1 MSKSYDFA
9 GWVTRANLRCTD
21 GRIIMN
27 DAFKGCDGKRVPLV
41 WAHQHNSVEDVLGH
55 MDLENRGEGVY
66 GYGYFN
72 ETDSGQNAKELVR
85 NGDVTAMS
93 IYANQLKQE
102 GSSVRHGVIRE
113 VSLVLAGANPGAFI
127 DSVMMHADGTTY
139 TSDDEAQIYTGKVME
154 VIDMA
159 NKLEH
164 ADQAEEKQEK
174 PAAEKPE
181 EGNETIGEIFNT
193 LSDKQKKAVYAI
205 VGSIMDDEDGDD
217 EEDDDEE
224 DDSEE
229 DDADMKHNVFDTETN
244 PMDVISHDEMTAV
257 ITDARSRG
265 SMKDAALAHGI
276 TNIGNLFPEAQMIEK
291 TPEFYKRDTDWV
303 SVVMNGVHRSPF
315 RRVKSTYADIT
326 ADDARARGY
335 VKGNQKVEETIT
347 ALKRVTTPTTVYKL
361 QKLDRDDVIDIT
373 DFDVVAWI
381 KGEMRMMLDEEIA
394 RAILVGDGRTASSN
408 DKINEQN
415 IRPIWK
421 DDEAYTIHHITALA
435 KDATQD
441 DVAIAFIRDS
451 VKSRKDYKGSGNPTL
466 FTTEDHLTNM
476 LLLEDRVGRRL
487 YDTVEKLATAM
498 RVSRIITV
506 PVMEGLSRVTTAA
519 DAGVTTGT
527 TVQLAG
533 IIVNLGDYNVGAD
546 RGGEVNLFDDFDIN
560 YNKQEYLIE
569 TRCSGAMIRPK
580 AAIAL
585 EYYQATA

>member
-139 TSDDEAQIYTGKVME
+139 TSEDEAQIYTGKVME

-164 ADQAEEKQEK
+164 ADQAEEKQET

-181 EGNETIGEIFNT
+181 EGNETIGEIFKT

-205 VGSIMDDEDGDD
+205 VGSIMDDEDG
-217 EEDDDEE
+217 DDEE

-276 TNIGNLFPEAQMIEK
+276 TNIGNLFPEAQTIEK

-315 RRVKSTYADIT
+315 SRVKSTYADIT

-335 VKGNQKVEETIT
+335 VKGNQKVEETIA
-347 ALKRVTTPTTVYKL
+347 ALKRVTTPTTIYKL

-373 DFDVVAWI
+373 DFDVVFWI

>member
-139 TSDDEAQIYTGKVME
+139 TSEDEAQIYTGKVME

-164 ADQAEEKQEK
+164 ADQAEEKQET

-193 LSDKQKKAVYAI
+193 LSEKQKKAVYAI

-217 EEDDDEE
+217 EEDDD
-224 DDSEE
+224 SEE

-244 PMDVISHDEMTAV
+244 PMEVISHDEMTAV

-276 TNIGNLFPEAQMIEK
+276 TNIGNLFPEAQTIEK

-315 RRVKSTYADIT
+315 SRVKSTYADIT

-335 VKGNQKVEETIT
+335 VKGNQKVEETIA
-347 ALKRVTTPTTVYKL
+347 ALKRVTTPTTIYKL

-506 PVMEGLSRVTTAA
+506 PVMEGLGRVTTAA
-519 DAGVTTGT
+519 DAGVTSGT

>member
-27 DAFKGCDGKRVPLV
+27 DAFKDCDGKRVPLV

-139 TSDDEAQIYTGKVME
+139 TSEDEAQIYTGKVME

-164 ADQAEEKQEK
+164 ADQAEEKQET

-205 VGSIMDDEDGDD
+205 VGSIMDDEDG
-217 EEDDDEE
+217 DDEE

-276 TNIGNLFPEAQMIEK
+276 TNIGNLFPEAQTIEK

-315 RRVKSTYADIT
+315 SRVKSTYADIT

-335 VKGNQKVEETIT
+335 VKGNQKVEETIA
-347 ALKRVTTPTTVYKL
+347 ALKRVTTPTTIYKL

-394 RAILVGDGRTASSN
+394 RAILVGDGRSASSN

-421 DDEAYTIHHITALA
+421 DDEAYTIHHIAKLA

-506 PVMEGLSRVTTAA
+506 PVMEGLTRTTTSA
-519 DAGVTTGT
+519 DVGVTAGT

-580 AAIAL
+580 GAIAI

>member
-139 TSDDEAQIYTGKVME
+139 TSEDEAQIYTGKVME

-164 ADQAEEKQEK
+164 ADQAEEKQET

-181 EGNETIGEIFNT
+181 EGNETIGEIFKT

-205 VGSIMDDEDGDD
+205 VGSIMDDEDG
-217 EEDDDEE
+217 DDEE

-276 TNIGNLFPEAQMIEK
+276 TNIGNLFPEAQTIEK

-315 RRVKSTYADIT
+315 SRVKSTYADIT

-335 VKGNQKVEETIT
+335 VKGNQKVEETIA
-347 ALKRVTTPTTVYKL
+347 ALKRVTTPTTIYKL

-394 RAILVGDGRTASSN
+394 RAILVGDGRSASSN

-421 DDEAYTIHHITALA
+421 DDEAYTIHHIAKLA

-451 VKSRKDYKGSGNPTL
+451 VKSRKDYKGGGNPTL

-498 RVSRIITV
+498 RVSRIVTV
-506 PVMEGLSRVTTAA
+506 PVMEDLTRTTTSA

-580 AAIAL
+580 GAIAL
-585 EYYQATA
+585 EYYMATA

>member
-27 DAFKGCDGKRVPLV
+27 DAFKDCDGKRVPLV

-139 TSDDEAQIYTGKVME
+139 TSEDEAQIYTGKVME

-164 ADQAEEKQEK
+164 ADQAEEKQET

-205 VGSIMDDEDGDD
+205 VGSIMDDEDG
-217 EEDDDEE
+217 DDEE

-265 SMKDAALAHGI
+265 SMKDATLAHGI
-276 TNIGNLFPEAQMIEK
+276 TNIGNLFPEAQTIEK

-315 RRVKSTYADIT
+315 SRVKSTYADIT

-335 VKGNQKVEETIT
+335 VKGNQKVEETIA
-347 ALKRVTTPTTVYKL
+347 ALKRVTTPTTIYKL

-394 RAILVGDGRTASSN
+394 RAILVGDGRSASSN

-421 DDEAYTIHHITALA
+421 DDEAYTIHHIAKLA

-451 VKSRKDYKGSGNPTL
+451 VKSRKDYKGGGNPVL

-506 PVMEGLSRVTTAA
+506 PVMEGLTRTTTSA
-519 DAGVTTGT
+519 DVGVTAGT

-560 YNKQEYLIE
+560 FNKQEYLIE

-580 AAIAL
+580 GAIAL

>member
-27 DAFKGCDGKRVPLV
+27 DAFKDCDGKRVPLV

-139 TSDDEAQIYTGKVME
+139 TSEDEAQIYTGKVME

-164 ADQAEEKQEK
+164 ADQAEEKQET

-205 VGSIMDDEDGDD
+205 VGSIMDDEDG
-217 EEDDDEE
+217 DDEE

-265 SMKDAALAHGI
+265 SMKDATLAHGI
-276 TNIGNLFPEAQMIEK
+276 TNIGNLFPEAQTIEK

-315 RRVKSTYADIT
+315 SRVKSTYADIT

-335 VKGNQKVEETIT
+335 VKGNQKAEETIA
-347 ALKRVTTPTTVYKL
+347 ALKRVTTPTTIYKL

-394 RAILVGDGRTASSN
+394 RAILVGDGRSASSN

-421 DDEAYTIHHITALA
+421 DDEAYTIHHIAKLA

-451 VKSRKDYKGSGNPTL
+451 VKSRKDYKGGGNPIL

-506 PVMEGLSRVTTAA
+506 PVMEGLTRTTTSA
-519 DAGVTTGT
+519 DVGVTAGT

-560 YNKQEYLIE
+560 FNKQEYLIE

-580 AAIAL
+580 GAIAL

>member
-139 TSDDEAQIYTGKVME
+139 TSEDEAQIYTGKVME

-164 ADQAEEKQEK
+164 ADQAEEKQET

-181 EGNETIGEIFNT
+181 EGNETIGEIFKT

-205 VGSIMDDEDGDD
+205 VGSIMDDEDG
-217 EEDDDEE
+217 DDEE

-276 TNIGNLFPEAQMIEK
+276 TNIGNLFPEAQTIEK

-315 RRVKSTYADIT
+315 SRVKSTYADIT

-335 VKGNQKVEETIT
+335 VKGNQKVEETVA
-347 ALKRVTTPTTVYKL
+347 ALKRVTTPTTIYKL

-394 RAILVGDGRTASSN
+394 RAILVGDGRSASSN

-421 DDEAYTIHHITALA
+421 DDEAYTIHHIAKLA

-506 PVMEGLSRVTTAA
+506 PVMEGLTRTTTAA

>member
-27 DAFKGCDGKRVPLV
+27 DAFKDCDGKRVPLV
-41 WAHQHNSVEDVLGH
+41 WAHQHNSVDDVLGH

-139 TSDDEAQIYTGKVME
+139 TSEDEAQIYTGKIME

-159 NKLEH
+159 SKLKH
-164 ADQAEEKQEK
+164 ADQAEEKQET

-205 VGSIMDDEDGDD
+205 VGSIMDDEDGN
-217 EEDDDEE
+217 DDEE

-229 DDADMKHNVFDTETN
+229 DNADMKHNVFDTETN

-276 TNIGNLFPEAQMIEK
+276 TNIGNLFPEAQTIEK

-315 RRVKSTYADIT
+315 SRVKSTYADIT

-335 VKGNQKVEETIT
+335 VKGNQKVEETIA
-347 ALKRVTTPTTVYKL
+347 ALKRVTTPTTIYKL

-394 RAILVGDGRTASSN
+394 RAILVGDGRSTSSN

-421 DDEAYTIHHITALA
+421 DDEAYTIHHIAELA

-441 DVAIAFIRDS
+441 EVAIAFIRDS
-451 VKSRKDYKGSGNPTL
+451 VKSRKDYKGSGNPIL

-506 PVMEGLSRVTTAA
+506 PVMEGLTRTTTSA
-519 DAGVTTGT
+519 DVGVTNGT

-580 AAIAL
+580 SAIAL
-585 EYYQATA
+585 EYYMATT

>member
-139 TSDDEAQIYTGKVME
+139 TSEDEAQIYTGKVME

-164 ADQAEEKQEK
+164 ADQAEEKQET

-205 VGSIMDDEDGDD
+205 VGSIMDDEDG
-217 EEDDDEE
+217 DDEE

-276 TNIGNLFPEAQMIEK
+276 TNIGNLFPEAQTIEK

-315 RRVKSTYADIT
+315 SRVKSTYADIT

-335 VKGNQKVEETIT
+335 VKGNQKVEETIA
-347 ALKRVTTPTTVYKL
+347 ALKRVTTPTTIYKL

-394 RAILVGDGRTASSN
+394 RAILVGDGRSASSN

-421 DDEAYTIHHITALA
+421 DDEAYTIHHIAKLA

-506 PVMEGLSRVTTAA
+506 PVMEGLTRTTTSA
-519 DAGVTTGT
+519 DVGVTAGT
-527 TVQLAG
+527 IVQLAG

-580 AAIAL
+580 GAIAL

>member
-27 DAFKGCDGKRVPLV
+27 NAFKDCDGKRVPLV

-72 ETDSGQNAKELVR
+72 ETESGQNAKELVR

-139 TSDDEAQIYTGKVME
+139 TSEDEAQIYTGKVME

-164 ADQAEEKQEK
+164 ADQAEEKQET

-193 LSDKQKKAVYAI
+193 LSEKQKKAVYAI
-205 VGSIMDDEDGDD
+205 VGSIMDDEDG
-217 EEDDDEE
+217 DDEE

-276 TNIGNLFPEAQMIEK
+276 TNIGNLFPEAQTIEK

-315 RRVKSTYADIT
+315 SRVKSTYADIT

-335 VKGNQKVEETIT
+335 VKGNQKVEETIA
-347 ALKRVTTPTTVYKL
+347 ALKRVTTPTTIYKL

-394 RAILVGDGRTASSN
+394 RAILVGDGRSASSN

-451 VKSRKDYKGSGNPTL
+451 VKSRKDYKGGGNPTL

-498 RVSRIITV
+498 RVSRIITA
-506 PVMEGLSRVTTAA
+506 PVMEGLTRTTTAA
-519 DAGVTTGT
+519 DTGVTTGT

-580 AAIAL
+580 GAIAI

>member
-27 DAFKGCDGKRVPLV
+27 NAFKDCDGKRVPLV

-72 ETDSGQNAKELVR
+72 ETESGQNAKELVR

-139 TSDDEAQIYTGKVME
+139 TSEDEAQIYTGKVME

-164 ADQAEEKQEK
+164 ADQAEEKQET

-205 VGSIMDDEDGDD
+205 VGSIMDDEDG
-217 EEDDDEE
+217 DDDEE

-276 TNIGNLFPEAQMIEK
+276 TNIGNLFPEAQTLEK

-315 RRVKSTYADIT
+315 SRVKSTYADIT

-335 VKGNQKVEETIT
+335 VKGNQKVEETIA
-347 ALKRVTTPTTVYKL
+347 ALKRVTTPTTIYKL

-394 RAILVGDGRTASSN
+394 RAILVGDGRSASSN

-451 VKSRKDYKGSGNPTL
+451 VKSRKDYKGGGNPTL

-498 RVSRIITV
+498 RVSRIITA
-506 PVMEGLSRVTTAA
+506 PVMEGLTRTTTAA
-519 DAGVTTGT
+519 DTGVTTGT

-580 AAIAL
+580 GAIAI

>member
-27 DAFKGCDGKRVPLV
+27 DAFKDCDGKRVPLV
-41 WAHQHNSVEDVLGH
+41 WAHQHNSVDDVLGH

-66 GYGYFN
+66 GSGYFN

-127 DSVMMHADGTTY
+127 DSVMMHTDGTAY
-139 TSDDEAQIYTGKVME
+139 TSEDEAQIYTGKIME

-159 NKLEH
+159 NKLKH
-164 ADQAEEKQEK
+164 ADQAEEKQET
-174 PAAEKPE
+174 PSAEKPE

-193 LSDKQKKAVYAI
+193 LSEKQKKAVYAI
-205 VGSIMDDEDGDD
+205 VGSIMDYEDGDN
-217 EEDDDEE
+217 EEE

-276 TNIGNLFPEAQMIEK
+276 TNIGNLFPEAQTIEK

-303 SVVMNGVHRSPF
+303 SVVMSGVHRSPF
-315 RRVKSTYADIT
+315 SRVKSTYADIT

-335 VKGNQKVEETIT
+335 VKGNQKVEETIA
-347 ALKRVTTPTTVYKL
+347 ALKRVTTPTTIYKL

-394 RAILVGDGRTASSN
+394 RAILVGDGRSSSSN

-421 DDEAYTIHHITALA
+421 DDEAYTIHHIAELA

-451 VKSRKDYKGSGNPTL
+451 VKSRKDYKGSGNPIL

-506 PVMEGLSRVTTAA
+506 PVMEGLTRTTTSA
-519 DAGVTTGT
+519 DVGVTSGT

-580 AAIAL
+580 GAIAL
-585 EYYQATA
+585 EYYMATA

>member
-27 DAFKGCDGKRVPLV
+27 DAFKDCDGNRVPLV
-41 WAHQHNSVEDVLGH
+41 WAHQHNSVDDVLGH

-102 GSSVRHGVIRE
+102 GSSVRHGVILE

-139 TSDDEAQIYTGKVME
+139 TSEDEAQIYTGKIME

-164 ADQAEEKQEK
+164 ADQAKEKQET

-205 VGSIMDDEDGDD
+205 VGSIMDDENGDN
-217 EEDDDEE
+217 EEE

-276 TNIGNLFPEAQMIEK
+276 TNIGNLFPEAQTIEK

-315 RRVKSTYADIT
+315 SRVKSTYADIT

-335 VKGNQKVEETIT
+335 VKGNQKVEETIA
-347 ALKRVTTPTTVYKL
+347 ALKRVTTPTTIYKL

-394 RAILVGDGRTASSN
+394 RAILVGDGRNASSN

-421 DDEAYTIHHITALA
+421 DDEAYTIHHIAELA

-451 VKSRKDYKGSGNPTL
+451 VKSRKDYKGSGNPIL

-506 PVMEGLSRVTTAA
+506 PVMEGLTRTTTSA
-519 DAGVTTGT
+519 DVGVTSGT

-580 AAIAL
+580 GAIAL
-585 EYYQATA
+585 EYYMATT

>member
-27 DAFKGCDGKRVPLV
+27 DAFKDCDGKRVPLV
-41 WAHQHNSVEDVLGH
+41 WAHQHNSVDDVLGH

-102 GSSVRHGVIRE
+102 GSSVKHGVIRE

-139 TSDDEAQIYTGKVME
+139 TSEDEAQIYTGKIME

-164 ADQAEEKQEK
+164 ADQAKEKQET

-217 EEDDDEE
+217 EEE

-276 TNIGNLFPEAQMIEK
+276 TNIGNLFPEAQTIEK

-315 RRVKSTYADIT
+315 SRVKSTYADIT

-335 VKGNQKVEETIT
+335 VKGNQKVEETIA
-347 ALKRVTTPTTVYKL
+347 ALKRVTTPTTIYKL
-361 QKLDRDDVIDIT
+361 QKLDRDDVVDIT

-394 RAILVGDGRTASSN
+394 RAILVGDGRNASSN

-421 DDEAYTIHHITALA
+421 DDEAYTIHHIAELA

-451 VKSRKDYKGSGNPTL
+451 VKSRKDYKGSGNPIL

-506 PVMEGLSRVTTAA
+506 PVMEGLTRTTTSA
-519 DAGVTTGT
+519 DVGVTSGT

-580 AAIAL
+580 GAIAL
-585 EYYQATA
+585 EYYVATA

>member
-27 DAFKGCDGKRVPLV
+27 DAFKDCDGKRVPLV
-41 WAHQHNSVEDVLGH
+41 WAHQHNSVDDVLGH

-102 GSSVRHGVIRE
+102 GSSVKHGVIRE

-139 TSDDEAQIYTGKVME
+139 TSEDEAQIYTGKIME

-164 ADQAEEKQEK
+164 ADQAKEKQET

-217 EEDDDEE
+217 EEEN
-224 DDSEE
+224 DSEE

-257 ITDARSRG
+257 ITEARSRG

-276 TNIGNLFPEAQMIEK
+276 TNVGNLFPEAQTIEK

-315 RRVKSTYADIT
+315 SRVKSTYADIT

-335 VKGNQKVEETIT
+335 VKGNQKAEETIA
-347 ALKRVTTPTTVYKL
+347 ALKRVTTPTTIYKL

-394 RAILVGDGRTASSN
+394 RAILVGDGRNASSN

-421 DDEAYTIHHITALA
+421 DDEAYTIHHIAELA

-451 VKSRKDYKGSGNPTL
+451 VKSRKDYKGSGNPIL

-506 PVMEGLSRVTTAA
+506 PVMEGLTRTTTSA
-519 DAGVTTGT
+519 DVGVTSGT
-527 TVQLAG
+527 TVELAG

-580 AAIAL
+580 GAIAL
-585 EYYQATA
+585 EYYMATT

>member
-27 DAFKGCDGKRVPLV
+27 DAFKDCDGKRVPLV
-41 WAHQHNSVEDVLGH
+41 WAHQHNSVDDVLGH

-139 TSDDEAQIYTGKVME
+139 TSEDEAQIYTGKIME

-164 ADQAEEKQEK
+164 ADQAKEKQET

-217 EEDDDEE
+217 EEE

-276 TNIGNLFPEAQMIEK
+276 TNVGTLFPEAQTIEK

-315 RRVKSTYADIT
+315 SRVKSTYADIT

-335 VKGNQKVEETIT
+335 VKGNQKAEETIA
-347 ALKRVTTPTTVYKL
+347 ALKRVTTPTTIYKL
-361 QKLDRDDVIDIT
+361 QKLDRDDVVDIT

-394 RAILVGDGRTASSN
+394 RAILVGDGRNASSN

-421 DDEAYTIHHITALA
+421 DDEAYTIHHIAELA

-451 VKSRKDYKGSGNPTL
+451 VKSRKDYKGSGNPIL

-506 PVMEGLSRVTTAA
+506 PVMEGLTRTTTSA
-519 DAGVTTGT
+519 DVGVTSGT

-580 AAIAL
+580 GAIAL
-585 EYYQATA
+585 EYYMATT

>member
-27 DAFKGCDGKRVPLV
+27 DAFKDCDGKRVPLV
-41 WAHQHNSVEDVLGH
+41 WAHQHNSVDDVLGH

-139 TSDDEAQIYTGKVME
+139 TSEDEAQIYTGKIME

-164 ADQAEEKQEK
+164 ADQMEEKKEK
-174 PAAEKPE
+174 PSAEKPE

-205 VGSIMDDEDGDD
+205 VGSIMDDEDGDN
-217 EEDDDEE
+217 EEE

-276 TNIGNLFPEAQMIEK
+276 TSIGNLFPEAQTIEK

-315 RRVKSTYADIT
+315 SRVKSTYADIT

-335 VKGNQKVEETIT
+335 VKGNQKVEETIA
-347 ALKRVTTPTTVYKL
+347 ALKRVTTPTTIYKL
-361 QKLDRDDVIDIT
+361 QKLDRDDVVDIT

-394 RAILVGDGRTASSN
+394 RAILVGDGRNASSN

-421 DDEAYTIHHITALA
+421 DDEAYTIHHIAELA

-451 VKSRKDYKGSGNPTL
+451 VKSRKDYKGSGNPIL

-506 PVMEGLSRVTTAA
+506 PVMEGLTRTTTSA
-519 DAGVTTGT
+519 DVGVTSGT

-580 AAIAL
+580 GAIAL
-585 EYYQATA
+585 EYYMATT

>member
-27 DAFKGCDGKRVPLV
+27 DAFKDCDGKRVPLV
-41 WAHQHNSVEDVLGH
+41 WAHQHNSVDDVLGH

-139 TSDDEAQIYTGKVME
+139 TSEDEAQIYTGKIME

-164 ADQAEEKQEK
+164 ADQMEEKKEK
-174 PAAEKPE
+174 PSAEKPE

-205 VGSIMDDEDGDD
+205 VGSIMDDEDGDN
-217 EEDDDEE
+217 EEE

-276 TNIGNLFPEAQMIEK
+276 TNIGNLFPEAQTIEK

-303 SVVMNGVHRSPF
+303 SVVMSGVHRSPF
-315 RRVKSTYADIT
+315 SRVKSTYADIT

-335 VKGNQKVEETIT
+335 VKGNQKVEETIA
-347 ALKRVTTPTTVYKL
+347 ALKRVTTPTTIYKL

-394 RAILVGDGRTASSN
+394 RAILVGDGRNASSN

-421 DDEAYTIHHITALA
+421 DDEAYTIHHIAELA

-441 DVAIAFIRDS
+441 DVAIAFISDS
-451 VKSRKDYKGSGNPTL
+451 VKSRKDYKGSGNPIL

-506 PVMEGLSRVTTAA
+506 PVMEGLTRTTTSA
-519 DAGVTTGT
+519 DVGVTSGT

-580 AAIAL
+580 GAIAL
-585 EYYQATA
+585 EYYMATT

>member
-27 DAFKGCDGKRVPLV
+27 DAFKDCDGKRVPLV
-41 WAHQHNSVEDVLGH
+41 WAHQHNSVDDVLGH

-139 TSDDEAQIYTGKVME
+139 TSEDEAQIYTGKIME

-164 ADQAEEKQEK
+164 ADQAKEKQET

-217 EEDDDEE
+217 EEE

-276 TNIGNLFPEAQMIEK
+276 TNVGNLFPEAQTIEK

-315 RRVKSTYADIT
+315 SRVKSTYADIT

-335 VKGNQKVEETIT
+335 VKGNQKAEETIA
-347 ALKRVTTPTTVYKL
+347 ALKRVTTPTTIYKL
-361 QKLDRDDVIDIT
+361 QKLDRDDVVDIT

-394 RAILVGDGRTASSN
+394 RAILVGDGRNASSN

-421 DDEAYTIHHITALA
+421 DDEAYTIHHIAELA

-441 DVAIAFIRDS
+441 DVAMAFIRDS
-451 VKSRKDYKGSGNPTL
+451 VKSRKDYKGSGNPIL

-506 PVMEGLSRVTTAA
+506 PVMEGLTRTTTSA
-519 DAGVTTGT
+519 DVGVTSGT
-527 TVQLAG
+527 TVYLAG

-580 AAIAL
+580 GAIAL
-585 EYYQATA
+585 EYYMATT

>member
-27 DAFKGCDGKRVPLV
+27 DAFKDCDGKRVPLV

-102 GSSVRHGVIRE
+102 GSSVKHGVIRE

-139 TSDDEAQIYTGKVME
+139 TSEDEAQIYTGKIME

-164 ADQAEEKQEK
+164 ADQAKEKQET

-205 VGSIMDDEDGDD
+205 VGSIMDDEDGDN
-217 EEDDDEE
+217 EEEE

-276 TNIGNLFPEAQMIEK
+276 TNVGNLFPEAQTIEK

-315 RRVKSTYADIT
+315 SRVKSTYADIT

-335 VKGNQKVEETIT
+335 VKGNQKAEETIA
-347 ALKRVTTPTTVYKL
+347 ALKRVTTPTTIYKL
-361 QKLDRDDVIDIT
+361 QKLDRDDVVDIT

-394 RAILVGDGRTASSN
+394 RAILVGDGRNASSN

-421 DDEAYTIHHITALA
+421 DDEAYTIHHIAELA

-451 VKSRKDYKGSGNPTL
+451 VKSRKDYKGSGNPIL

-506 PVMEGLSRVTTAA
+506 PVMEGLTRTTTSA
-519 DAGVTTGT
+519 DVGVTSGT

-580 AAIAL
+580 GAIAL
-585 EYYQATA
+585 EYYVATA

>member
-139 TSDDEAQIYTGKVME
+139 TSEDEAQIYTGKVME

-164 ADQAEEKQEK
+164 ADQAEEKKET

-205 VGSIMDDEDGDD
+205 VGSIMDDEDG
-217 EEDDDEE
+217 DDEE

-265 SMKDAALAHGI
+265 SMKDATLAHGI
-276 TNIGNLFPEAQMIEK
+276 TNIGNLFPEAQTIEK

-315 RRVKSTYADIT
+315 SRVKSTYADIT

-335 VKGNQKVEETIT
+335 VKGTQKVEETIA
-347 ALKRVTTPTTVYKL
+347 ALKRVTTPTTIYKL

-394 RAILVGDGRTASSN
+394 RAILVGDGRSASSN

-421 DDEAYTIHHITALA
+421 DDEAYTIHHIAKLA

-451 VKSRKDYKGSGNPTL
+451 VKSRKDYKGGGNPTL

-506 PVMEGLSRVTTAA
+506 PVMEGLTRTTTSA
-519 DAGVTTGT
+519 DVGVTAGT

-560 YNKQEYLIE
+560 FNKQEYLIE

-580 AAIAL
+580 GAIAL
-585 EYYQATA
+585 EYCMATA

>member
-27 DAFKGCDGKRVPLV
+27 DAFKDCDGKRVPLV
-41 WAHQHNSVEDVLGH
+41 WAHQHNSVDDVLGH

-139 TSDDEAQIYTGKVME
+139 TSEDEAQIYTGKIME

-164 ADQAEEKQEK
+164 ADQMEEKKEK
-174 PAAEKPE
+174 PSAEKPE

-205 VGSIMDDEDGDD
+205 VGSIMDDEDGDN
-217 EEDDDEE
+217 EEE

-276 TNIGNLFPEAQMIEK
+276 TNIGNLFPEAQTIEK

-303 SVVMNGVHRSPF
+303 SVVMSGVHRSPF
-315 RRVKSTYADIT
+315 SRVKSTYADIT

-335 VKGNQKVEETIT
+335 VKGNQKVEETIA
-347 ALKRVTTPTTVYKL
+347 ALKRVTTPTTIYKL

-373 DFDVVAWI
+373 DFGVVAWI

-394 RAILVGDGRTASSN
+394 RAILVGDGRNASSN

-421 DDEAYTIHHITALA
+421 DDEAYTIHHIAELA

-451 VKSRKDYKGSGNPTL
+451 VKSRKDYKGSGNPIL

-506 PVMEGLSRVTTAA
+506 PVMEGLTRTTTSA
-519 DAGVTTGT
+519 DVGVTSGT

-580 AAIAL
+580 GAIAL
-585 EYYQATA
+585 EYYMATT

>member
-27 DAFKGCDGKRVPLV
+27 DAFKDCDGKRVPLV
-41 WAHQHNSVEDVLGH
+41 WAHQHNSVDDVLGH

-139 TSDDEAQIYTGKVME
+139 TSEEEAQIYTGKIME

-164 ADQAEEKQEK
+164 ADQMEEKKEK
-174 PAAEKPE
+174 PSAEKPE

-205 VGSIMDDEDGDD
+205 VGSIMDDEDGDN
-217 EEDDDEE
+217 EEE

-229 DDADMKHNVFDTETN
+229 DDADMKHNVFDTETS

-276 TNIGNLFPEAQMIEK
+276 TNIGNLFPEAQTIEK

-303 SVVMNGVHRSPF
+303 SVVMSGVHRSPF
-315 RRVKSTYADIT
+315 SRVKSTYADIT

-335 VKGNQKVEETIT
+335 VKGNQKVEETIA
-347 ALKRVTTPTTVYKL
+347 ALKRVTTPTTIYKL

-394 RAILVGDGRTASSN
+394 RAILVGDGRNASSN

-421 DDEAYTIHHITALA
+421 DDEAYTIHHIAELA

-451 VKSRKDYKGSGNPTL
+451 VKSRKDYKGSGNPIL

-506 PVMEGLSRVTTAA
+506 PAMEGLTRTTTSA
-519 DAGVTTGT
+519 DVGVTSGT

-580 AAIAL
+580 GAIAL
-585 EYYQATA
+585 EYYMATT

>member
-139 TSDDEAQIYTGKVME
+139 TSEDEAQIYTGKIME

-164 ADQAEEKQEK
+164 ADQEKKKQETT
-174 PAAEKPE
+174 AAEKPE

-217 EEDDDEE
+217 DEE
-224 DDSEE
+224 DNSEE

-276 TNIGNLFPEAQMIEK
+276 TNIGNLFPEAQTIEK
-291 TPEFYKRDTDWV
+291 TPELYKRDTDWV

-315 RRVKSTYADIT
+315 SRVKSTYADIT

-335 VKGNQKVEETIT
+335 VKGNQKVEETIA
-347 ALKRVTTPTTVYKL
+347 ALKRVTTPTTIYKL
-361 QKLDRDDVIDIT
+361 QKLDRDDVVDIT

-394 RAILVGDGRTASSN
+394 RAILVGDGRNASSN

-421 DDEAYTIHHITALA
+421 DDEAYTIHHIAELA

-451 VKSRKDYKGSGNPTL
+451 VKSRKDYKGSGNPIL

-506 PVMEGLSRVTTAA
+506 PVMEGLTRTTTSA
-519 DAGVTTGT
+519 DVGVSSGT

-580 AAIAL
+580 GAIAL
-585 EYYQATA
+585 EYYMATT

>member
-27 DAFKGCDGKRVPLV
+27 DAFKDCDGKRVPLV
-41 WAHQHNSVEDVLGH
+41 WAHQHNSVDDVLGH

-139 TSDDEAQIYTGKVME
+139 TSEDEAQIYTGKIME

-164 ADQAEEKQEK
+164 ADQAKEKQET

-217 EEDDDEE
+217 EEDD
-224 DDSEE
+224 SEE
-229 DDADMKHNVFDTETN
+229 DDADMKHNVFDNETN
-244 PMDVISHDEMTAV
+244 HMDVISHDEMTAV

-276 TNIGNLFPEAQMIEK
+276 TNIGNLFPEAQTIEK

-315 RRVKSTYADIT
+315 SRVKSTYADIT

-335 VKGNQKVEETIT
+335 VKGNQKVEETIA
-347 ALKRVTTPTTVYKL
+347 ALKRVTTPTTIYKI
-361 QKLDRDDVIDIT
+361 QKLDRDDAIDIT

-394 RAILVGDGRTASSN
+394 RAILVGDGRSSSSN

-421 DDEAYTIHHITALA
+421 DDEAYTIHHIAELA

-441 DVAIAFIRDS
+441 EVAIAFIRDS
-451 VKSRKDYKGSGNPTL
+451 VKSRKDYKGSGNPIL

-506 PVMEGLSRVTTAA
+506 PVMEGLTRTTTSA
-519 DAGVTTGT
+519 DVGVTPGT

-533 IIVNLGDYNVGAD
+533 IIANLGDYNVGAD
-546 RGGEVNLFDDFDIN
+546 RGGEVNLFEDFDIN

-580 AAIAL
+580 GAIAL
-585 EYYQATA
+585 EYYMATA

>member
-27 DAFKGCDGKRVPLV
+27 DAFKDCDGKRVPLV

-139 TSDDEAQIYTGKVME
+139 TSEDEAQIYTGKIME

-164 ADQAEEKQEK
+164 ADQEKKKQETT
-174 PAAEKPE
+174 AAEIPE

-217 EEDDDEE
+217 DEE
-224 DDSEE
+224 DNSEE

-276 TNIGNLFPEAQMIEK
+276 TNIGNLFPEAQTIEK

-315 RRVKSTYADIT
+315 SRVKSTYADIT

-335 VKGNQKVEETIT
+335 VKGTQKVEETIA
-347 ALKRVTTPTTVYKL
+347 ALKRVTTPTTIYKL
-361 QKLDRDDVIDIT
+361 QKLDRDDVVDIT

-394 RAILVGDGRTASSN
+394 RAILVGDGRNASSN

-421 DDEAYTIHHITALA
+421 DDEAYTIHHIAELA

-451 VKSRKDYKGSGNPTL
+451 VKSRKDYKGSGNPIL

-506 PVMEGLSRVTTAA
+506 PVMEGLTRTTTSA
-519 DAGVTTGT
+519 DVGVSSGT

-580 AAIAL
+580 GAIAL
-585 EYYQATA
+585 EYYMATA

>member
-27 DAFKGCDGKRVPLV
+27 DAFKDCDGKRVPLV
-41 WAHQHNSVEDVLGH
+41 WAHQHNSVDYVLGH

-139 TSDDEAQIYTGKVME
+139 TSEDEAQIYTGKIME

-164 ADQAEEKQEK
+164 ADQAKEKQET

-205 VGSIMDDEDGDD
+205 VGSIMDDENGDD
-217 EEDDDEE
+217 EKE

-276 TNIGNLFPEAQMIEK
+276 TNIGNLFPEAQTIEK

-315 RRVKSTYADIT
+315 SRVKSTYADIT

-335 VKGNQKVEETIT
+335 VKGNQKVEETIA
-347 ALKRVTTPTTVYKL
+347 ALKRVTTPTTIYKL

-394 RAILVGDGRTASSN
+394 RAILVGDGRNASSN

-421 DDEAYTIHHITALA
+421 DDEAYTIHHIAELA
-435 KDATQD
+435 EGATQD

-451 VKSRKDYKGSGNPTL
+451 VKSRKDYKGSGNPIL

-506 PVMEGLSRVTTAA
+506 PVMEGLTRTTTSA
-519 DAGVTTGT
+519 DVGVTPGT

-580 AAIAL
+580 GAIAL
-585 EYYQATA
+585 EYYMATA

>member
-27 DAFKGCDGKRVPLV
+27 DAFKDCDGKRVPLV
-41 WAHQHNSVEDVLGH
+41 WAHQHNSVDDVLGH

-139 TSDDEAQIYTGKVME
+139 TSEDEAQIYTGKIME

-164 ADQAEEKQEK
+164 ADQAKEKQET
-174 PAAEKPE
+174 PAADKPE

-205 VGSIMDDEDGDD
+205 VGSIMDDEDGDN
-217 EEDDDEE
+217 EEE

-276 TNIGNLFPEAQMIEK
+276 TNIGNLFPEAQTIEK

-315 RRVKSTYADIT
+315 SRVKSTYADIT

-335 VKGNQKVEETIT
+335 VKGNQKVEETIA
-347 ALKRVTTPTTVYKL
+347 ALKRVTTPTTIYKL

-394 RAILVGDGRTASSN
+394 RAILVGDGRNASSN

-421 DDEAYTIHHITALA
+421 DDEAYTIHHIAELA

-451 VKSRKDYKGSGNPTL
+451 VKSRKDYKGSGNPIL

-506 PVMEGLSRVTTAA
+506 PVMEGLTRTTTSA
-519 DAGVTTGT
+519 DVGVTSGT

-580 AAIAL
+580 GAIAL
-585 EYYQATA
+585 EYYMATT

>member
-1 MSKSYDFA
+1 M
-9 GWVTRANLRCTD
+9 
-21 GRIIMN
+21 
-27 DAFKGCDGKRVPLV
+27 
-41 WAHQHNSVEDVLGH
+41 
-55 MDLENRGEGVY
+55 
-66 GYGYFN
+66 
-72 ETDSGQNAKELVR
+72 
-85 NGDVTAMS
+85 
-93 IYANQLKQE
+93 
-102 GSSVRHGVIRE
+102 RHGVIRE

-139 TSDDEAQIYTGKVME
+139 TSEDEAQIYTGKVME

-164 ADQAEEKQEK
+164 ADQAEEKQET

-205 VGSIMDDEDGDD
+205 VGSIMDDEDG
-217 EEDDDEE
+217 DDEE

-276 TNIGNLFPEAQMIEK
+276 TNIGNLFPEAQTIEK

-315 RRVKSTYADIT
+315 SRVKSTYADIT

-335 VKGNQKVEETIT
+335 VKGNQKVEETIA
-347 ALKRVTTPTTVYKL
+347 ALKRVTTPTTIYKL

-394 RAILVGDGRTASSN
+394 RAILVGDGRSASSN

-421 DDEAYTIHHITALA
+421 DDEAYTIHHIAKLA

-451 VKSRKDYKGSGNPTL
+451 VKSRKDYKGGGNPTL

-498 RVSRIITV
+498 RVSRIVTV
-506 PVMEGLSRVTTAA
+506 PVMEGLTRTTTSA

-580 AAIAL
+580 GAIAL
-585 EYYQATA
+585 EYYMATA

>member
-27 DAFKGCDGKRVPLV
+27 DAFKDCDGKRVPLV
-41 WAHQHNSVEDVLGH
+41 WAHQHNSVDDVLGH

-139 TSDDEAQIYTGKVME
+139 TSEDEAQIYTGKIME

-164 ADQAEEKQEK
+164 ADQAKEKQET

-217 EEDDDEE
+217 EEE
-224 DDSEE
+224 DDYEE
-229 DDADMKHNVFDTETN
+229 DDADMKHNVFDNETN

-276 TNIGNLFPEAQMIEK
+276 TNVGNLFPEAQTIEK

-315 RRVKSTYADIT
+315 SRVKSTYADIT

-335 VKGNQKVEETIT
+335 VKGNQKVEETIA
-347 ALKRVTTPTTVYKL
+347 ALKRVTTPTTIYKL
-361 QKLDRDDVIDIT
+361 QKLDRDDVVDIT

-394 RAILVGDGRTASSN
+394 RAILVGDGRNASSN

-421 DDEAYTIHHITALA
+421 DDEAYTIHHIAELA

-451 VKSRKDYKGSGNPTL
+451 VKSRKDYKGSGNPIL

-506 PVMEGLSRVTTAA
+506 PVMEGLTRTTTSA
-519 DAGVTTGT
+519 DVGVTSGT

-580 AAIAL
+580 GAIAL
-585 EYYQATA
+585 EYYMATA

>member
-27 DAFKGCDGKRVPLV
+27 DAFKDCDGKRVPLV
-41 WAHQHNSVEDVLGH
+41 WAHQHNSVDDVLGH

-102 GSSVRHGVIRE
+102 GSSVKHGVIRE

-139 TSDDEAQIYTGKVME
+139 TSEDEAQIYTGKIME
-154 VIDMA
+154 VIDMTS
-159 NKLEH
+159 KLKH
-164 ADQAEEKQEK
+164 ADQAKEKQET

-217 EEDDDEE
+217 EEE

-276 TNIGNLFPEAQMIEK
+276 TNVGNLFPEAQTIEK

-315 RRVKSTYADIT
+315 SRVKSTYADIT

-335 VKGNQKVEETIT
+335 VKGNQKAEETIA
-347 ALKRVTTPTTVYKL
+347 ALKRVTTPTTIYKL
-361 QKLDRDDVIDIT
+361 QKLDRDDVVDIT

-394 RAILVGDGRTASSN
+394 RAILVGDGRNASSN

-421 DDEAYTIHHITALA
+421 DDEAYTIHHIAELA

-451 VKSRKDYKGSGNPTL
+451 VKSRKDYKGSGNPIL

-506 PVMEGLSRVTTAA
+506 PVMEGLTRTTTSA
-519 DAGVTTGT
+519 DIGVTSGT

-580 AAIAL
+580 GAIAL
-585 EYYQATA
+585 EYYMATA

>member
-1 MSKSYDFA
+1 
-9 GWVTRANLRCTD
+9 
-21 GRIIMN
+21 
-27 DAFKGCDGKRVPLV
+27 
-41 WAHQHNSVEDVLGH
+41 
-55 MDLENRGEGVY
+55 
-66 GYGYFN
+66 
-72 ETDSGQNAKELVR
+72 
-85 NGDVTAMS
+85 
-93 IYANQLKQE
+93 
-102 GSSVRHGVIRE
+102 
-113 VSLVLAGANPGAFI
+113 
-127 DSVMMHADGTTY
+127 
-139 TSDDEAQIYTGKVME
+139 
-154 VIDMA
+154 MA
-159 NKLEH
+159 NKLKH
-164 ADQAEEKQEK
+164 ADQAEEKQEI

-217 EEDDDEE
+217 KE

-276 TNIGNLFPEAQMIEK
+276 TNIGNLFPEAQTIEK

-303 SVVMNGVHRSPF
+303 SVVMSGVHRSPF
-315 RRVKSTYADIT
+315 SRVKSTYADIT

-335 VKGNQKVEETIT
+335 VKGNQKVEETIA
-347 ALKRVTTPTTVYKL
+347 ALKRVTTPTTIYKL
-361 QKLDRDDVIDIT
+361 QKLDRDDVVDIT

-394 RAILVGDGRTASSN
+394 RAILVGDGRNASSN

-421 DDEAYTIHHITALA
+421 DDEAYTIHHIAELA

-451 VKSRKDYKGSGNPTL
+451 VKSRKDYKGSGNPIL

-506 PVMEGLSRVTTAA
+506 PVMEGLTRTTTSA
-519 DAGVTTGT
+519 DVGVTSGT

-580 AAIAL
+580 GAIAL
-585 EYYQATA
+585 EYYMATT

>member
-27 DAFKGCDGKRVPLV
+27 DAFKDCDGKRVPLV
-41 WAHQHNSVEDVLGH
+41 WAHQHNSVDDVLGH

-102 GSSVRHGVIRE
+102 GSSVKHGVIRE

-139 TSDDEAQIYTGKVME
+139 TSEDEAQIYTGKIME
-154 VIDMA
+154 VIDMT
-159 NKLEH
+159 NKLKH
-164 ADQAEEKQEK
+164 ADQAKEKQET

-217 EEDDDEE
+217 DEEE

-229 DDADMKHNVFDTETN
+229 DNADMKHNVFDTETN

-257 ITDARSRG
+257 ITEARSRG

-276 TNIGNLFPEAQMIEK
+276 TNVGNLFPEAQTIEK

-315 RRVKSTYADIT
+315 SRVKSTYADIT

-335 VKGNQKVEETIT
+335 VKGNQKAEETIA
-347 ALKRVTTPTTVYKL
+347 ALKRVTTPTTIYKL

-394 RAILVGDGRTASSN
+394 RAILVGDGRNASSN

-421 DDEAYTIHHITALA
+421 DDEAYTIHHIAELA

-451 VKSRKDYKGSGNPTL
+451 VKSRKDYKGSGNPIL

-506 PVMEGLSRVTTAA
+506 PVMEGLTRTTTSA
-519 DAGVTTGT
+519 DVGVTSGT

-580 AAIAL
+580 GAIAL
-585 EYYQATA
+585 EYYMATA

>member
-139 TSDDEAQIYTGKVME
+139 TSEDEAQIYTGKVME

-164 ADQAEEKQEK
+164 ADQAEEKQET

-181 EGNETIGEIFNT
+181 EGNETIGEIFKT

-205 VGSIMDDEDGDD
+205 VGSIMDDEDG
-217 EEDDDEE
+217 DDEE

-276 TNIGNLFPEAQMIEK
+276 TNIGNLFPEAQTIEK

-315 RRVKSTYADIT
+315 SRVKSTYADIT

-335 VKGNQKVEETIT
+335 VKGNQKVEETIA
-347 ALKRVTTPTTVYKL
+347 ALKRVTTPTTIYKL

-394 RAILVGDGRTASSN
+394 RAILVGDGRSASSN

-421 DDEAYTIHHITALA
+421 DDEAYTIHHIAKLA

-451 VKSRKDYKGSGNPTL
+451 VKSRKDYKGGGNPTL

-498 RVSRIITV
+498 RVSRIVTA
-506 PVMEGLSRVTTAA
+506 PVMEGLTRTTTSA

-580 AAIAL
+580 GAIAL
-585 EYYQATA
+585 EYYMATA

>member
-27 DAFKGCDGKRVPLV
+27 DAFKDCDGKRVPLV
-41 WAHQHNSVEDVLGH
+41 WAHQHNSVDDVLGH

-139 TSDDEAQIYTGKVME
+139 TSEDEAQIYTGKIME

-164 ADQAEEKQEK
+164 ADQAKEKQET

-217 EEDDDEE
+217 EEE

-276 TNIGNLFPEAQMIEK
+276 TNIGNLFPEAQTIEK

-315 RRVKSTYADIT
+315 SRVKSTYADIT

-335 VKGNQKVEETIT
+335 VKGNQKVEETIA
-347 ALKRVTTPTTVYKL
+347 ALKRVTTPTTIYKL
-361 QKLDRDDVIDIT
+361 QKLDRDDVVDIT

-394 RAILVGDGRTASSN
+394 RAILVGDGRNASSN

-421 DDEAYTIHHITALA
+421 DDEAYTIHHIAELA

-451 VKSRKDYKGSGNPTL
+451 VKSRKDYKGSGNPIL

-506 PVMEGLSRVTTAA
+506 PVMEGLTRTTTSA
-519 DAGVTTGT
+519 DVGVTSGT

-580 AAIAL
+580 GAIAL
-585 EYYQATA
+585 EYYMATA

>member
-27 DAFKGCDGKRVPLV
+27 DAFKDCDGKRVPLV
-41 WAHQHNSVEDVLGH
+41 WAHQHNSVDDVLGH

-139 TSDDEAQIYTGKVME
+139 TSEDEAQIYTGKIME

-164 ADQAEEKQEK
+164 ADKAKEKQET

-205 VGSIMDDEDGDD
+205 VGSIMDDENGDD
-217 EEDDDEE
+217 EKE

-229 DDADMKHNVFDTETN
+229 DDADMKHNVFDNETN
-244 PMDVISHDEMTAV
+244 HMDVISHDEMTAV

-276 TNIGNLFPEAQMIEK
+276 TNIGNLFPEAQTIEK

-303 SVVMNGVHRSPF
+303 SMVMNGVHRSPF
-315 RRVKSTYADIT
+315 SRVKSTYADIT

-335 VKGNQKVEETIT
+335 VKGNQKVEETIA
-347 ALKRVTTPTTVYKL
+347 ALKRVTTPTTIYKI
-361 QKLDRDDVIDIT
+361 QKLDRDDAIDIT

-394 RAILVGDGRTASSN
+394 RAILVGDGRNASSN

-421 DDEAYTIHHITALA
+421 DDEAYTIHHIAELA

-441 DVAIAFIRDS
+441 EVAIAFIRDS
-451 VKSRKDYKGSGNPTL
+451 VKSRKDYKGSGNPIL

-506 PVMEGLSRVTTAA
+506 PVMEGLTRTTTSA
-519 DAGVTTGT
+519 DVGVTSGT

-546 RGGEVNLFDDFDIN
+546 RGGEVNLFEDFDIN

-580 AAIAL
+580 GAIAL
-585 EYYQATA
+585 EYYMATA

>member
-27 DAFKGCDGKRVPLV
+27 DAFKDCDGKRVPLV
-41 WAHQHNSVEDVLGH
+41 WAHQHNSVDDVLGH

-139 TSDDEAQIYTGKVME
+139 TSEDEAQIYTGKIME

-164 ADQAEEKQEK
+164 ADQAKEKQET

-193 LSDKQKKAVYAI
+193 LSEKQKKAVYAI
-205 VGSIMDDEDGDD
+205 VGSIMDDEDGDN
-217 EEDDDEE
+217 EEE

-276 TNIGNLFPEAQMIEK
+276 TNIGNLFPEAQTIEK

-303 SVVMNGVHRSPF
+303 SVVMSGVHRSPF
-315 RRVKSTYADIT
+315 SRVKSTYADIT

-335 VKGNQKVEETIT
+335 VKGNQKVEETIA
-347 ALKRVTTPTTVYKL
+347 ALKRVTTPTTIYKL

-394 RAILVGDGRTASSN
+394 RAILVGDGRNASSN

-421 DDEAYTIHHITALA
+421 DDEAYTIHHIAELA

-451 VKSRKDYKGSGNPTL
+451 VKSRKDYKGSGNPIL

-506 PVMEGLSRVTTAA
+506 PVMEGLTRTTTSA
-519 DAGVTTGT
+519 DVGVTSGT

-580 AAIAL
+580 GAIAL
-585 EYYQATA
+585 EYYMATT

>member
-27 DAFKGCDGKRVPLV
+27 DAFKDCDGKRVPLV

-102 GSSVRHGVIRE
+102 GYSVRHGVIRE

-139 TSDDEAQIYTGKVME
+139 TSEDEAQIYTGKVME

-159 NKLEH
+159 NKLKH
-164 ADQAEEKQEK
+164 ADQAEEKQETTT
-174 PAAEKPE
+174 AEKPE

-217 EEDDDEE
+217 EEDD
-224 DDSEE
+224 SEE

-244 PMDVISHDEMTAV
+244 HMDVISHDEMTAV

-276 TNIGNLFPEAQMIEK
+276 TNIGNLFPEAQTIEK
-291 TPEFYKRDTDWV
+291 TPAFYKRDTDWV

-315 RRVKSTYADIT
+315 SRVKSTYADIT

-335 VKGNQKVEETIT
+335 VKGNQKVEETIA
-347 ALKRVTTPTTVYKL
+347 ALKRVTTPTTIYKL

-394 RAILVGDGRTASSN
+394 RAILVGDGRSSSSN

-421 DDEAYTIHHITALA
+421 DDEAYTIHHIAELA

-451 VKSRKDYKGSGNPTL
+451 VKSRKDYKGSGNPIL

-506 PVMEGLSRVTTAA
+506 PVMEGLARTTTSE
-519 DAGVTTGT
+519 DVGVTSGT

-580 AAIAL
+580 GAIAL
-585 EYYQATA
+585 EYYMATA

>member
-72 ETDSGQNAKELVR
+72 ETDSGQDAKELVR

-93 IYANQLKQE
+93 IYANQLKQD

-127 DSVMMHADGTTY
+127 DSVMIHADGTAY
-139 TSDDEAQIYTGKVME
+139 TSEDEAQIYTGKVME

-164 ADQAEEKQEK
+164 ADQAEDKQEK

-181 EGNETIGEIFNT
+181 EGNETIGEIFKT

-205 VGSIMDDEDGDD
+205 VGSIMDDEDG
-217 EEDDDEE
+217 DDEE